1 MYMYTL
7 NAPRR
12 EESLVEPFVLP
23 LGSELSLLAGDRFN
37 AEAGELGEYLPVQC
51 RCVIGEHV
59 LVRI

>member
-37 AEAGELGEYLPVQC
+37 AEAGGLG
-51 RCVIGEHV
+51 HV
-59 LVRI
+59 